1 MGCYMQNWT
10 IEIIKEYVIKRQ
22 ICTNAE
28 NIKALQDYFTE
39 QGIDSVG
46 LVCSALDADSKVRDI
61 LTSK

>member
-1 MGCYMQNWT
+1 MQNWV
-10 IEIIKEYVIKRQ
+10 IDLIKEYVVKNQ

-39 QGIDSVG
+39 QRFDSVG
-46 LVCSALDADSKVRDI
+46 LVCSALDADSKARDI

>member
-1 MGCYMQNWT
+1 MQNWI
-10 IEIIKEYVIKRQ
+10 IEIIKEYVIKNQ

-28 NIKALQDYFTE
+28 NIKVLHNYFTE
-39 QGIDSVG
+39 QYLDSVG

>member
-1 MGCYMQNWT
+1 MQNWIT
-10 IEIIKEYVIKRQ
+10 DVIKEYVIKKQ

-39 QGIDSVG
+39 QGLDSVG

-61 LTSK
+61 LTRK